1 VKSITTAP
9 LLYDCPTIIVEFSF
23 QDDKF
28 IKPGKQVRL
37 AEAATLDFIVRNT
50 TITVPRVVDV
60 VSIDG
65 IVQIVQEF
73 IDVPVLEVIQRRLPR
88 SEAELH
94 A

>member
-1 VKSITTAP
+1 MKSITTAP
-9 LLYDCPTIIVEFSF
+9 LLYECPTIIVEFSF
-23 QDDKF
+23 QDNMF

-37 AEAATLDFIVRNT
+37 AEAAPLDFIVRNT
-50 TITVPRVVDV
+50 TITVPSVVDV
-60 VSIDG
+60 VFVNG

-73 IDVPVLEVIQRRLPR
+73 IDVPVLEVIQRKLPR